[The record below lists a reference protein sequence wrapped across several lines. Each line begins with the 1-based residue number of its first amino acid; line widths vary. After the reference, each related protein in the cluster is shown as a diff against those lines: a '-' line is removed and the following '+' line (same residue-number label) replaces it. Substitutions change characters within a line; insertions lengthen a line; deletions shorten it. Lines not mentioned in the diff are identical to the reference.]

1 MKELQK
7 FILNQTNA
15 RAFFDERERPYE
27 KEDLEICLS
36 VWTPYLN
43 PCGVP
48 RWYLNH
54 FARRPTLKRP
64 EEVEIALEENL
75 VHPEI
80 AIWVTKAKMVE
91 IFESLHNIQMEVLN
105 QLETRV
111 VVE

>member
-1 MKELQK
+1 MEELAK
-7 FILNQTNA
+7 FILNNTNTMV
-15 RAFFDERERPYE
+15 FFDARENYE
-27 KEDLEICLS
+27 DFKFELT
-36 VWTPYLN
+36 VWNQYLC

-54 FARRPTLKRP
+54 FIRYPTSNKP

-80 AIWVTKAKMVE
+80 AIWVTKQKMIE

>member
-15 RAFFDERERPYE
+15 KAFFDERERPHE

-64 EEVEIALEENL
+64 EEIGVALEENL

-80 AIWVTKAKMVE
+80 AMQATKMKMVE
-91 IFESLHNIQMEVLN
+91 AFFSLHDIQTEI
-105 QLETRV
+105 LELIQRLW
-111 VVE
+111 